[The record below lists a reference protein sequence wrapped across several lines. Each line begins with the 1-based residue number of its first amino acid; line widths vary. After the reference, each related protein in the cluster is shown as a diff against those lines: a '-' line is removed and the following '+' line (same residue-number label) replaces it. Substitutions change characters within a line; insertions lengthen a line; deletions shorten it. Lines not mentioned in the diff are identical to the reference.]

1 MNRCFIHLALGAVL
15 AVASVQADIIDD
27 SGSLQ
32 GAFDEALLD
41 IHGERWAP
49 ALSENLTAAQATFAG
64 SVTDPEARQLWEQPL
79 PAGTADALQTAES
92 LGFLQ
97 ARLQH
102 VAALEMLASQRAGQ
116 VETAREWRSI
126 IKLPKY
132 ANSVEGALAL
142 QRLGASATQRD
153 EVSRLLARE
162 YVIWQLTRAR
172 EKTDAL
178 VRLVQEDRA
187 TPSLITARASEIQG
201 LSLLPTSLL
210 QLATNAEPKPGS
222 AIEKGFT
229 ALLAAARQNS
239 ADIPQLVANWRLALE
254 SGYPNL
260 LTPEDVERRERI
272 VLKLLRLI
280 PMEYQSGVRDG
291 EITIPIEY
299 REAKSFTIQT
309 RQIVNELMPVWR
321 QTKTGALEKFGPELL
336 SAQEKLELAIN
347 RKVPFAEVEALV
359 KTTSTILQRD
369 FGLTLKRP
377 GMSSD
382 VVSETVLEVR
392 SLLGQ
397 SLAAAQDK
405 QWRKA
410 EQLRLDAYI
419 NFDLEIESRTLPR
432 DPTLAIRAEKTFL
445 DGGHGQL
452 GIKTALDSRVTG
464 EELTAAYQRALTALE
479 ECAAL
484 VKVGL
489 SPTAAVIST
498 VLIVAREGLEA
509 VVILAA
515 LLAGLRGPEN
525 AGIRRRIGAGAWLA
539 LAASAALFAVSR
551 TLLQGLSRYGET
563 LEAVISVIA
572 VVILLMVTN
581 WVFHKYYWTGWNA
594 RLRDLSKS
602 AQGKRDTRW
611 ENLALVGVGFMTIFR
626 EGFETT
632 LFMQSLILEAGMR
645 PVLIGLGIG
654 GLLIG
659 ALGFAV
665 FSIGAKLPY
674 RKMLVVTGVLVVFVL
689 FTFLGSTARIFQ
701 TIGWL
706 PVNPIPGLELPAW
719 TGVWLGIYPT
729 WEGLLIPFG
738 AFAYVGA
745 MWLWVKFAS
754 RRAEA
759 RAARTPA
766 VVDQITVP
774 SNSTTSRHP
783 QRV

>member
-1 MNRCFIHLALGAVL
+1 MKHFLTSLAFAAVL
-15 AVASVQADIIDD
+15 ALNGLADTIDD
-27 SGSLQ
+27 SASLQ

-41 IHGERWAP
+41 IHGERWTP
-49 ALSENLTAAQATFAG
+49 ALAGNLLAAQAAFTR
-64 SVTDPEARQLWEQPL
+64 SVTDPAARRLWELPL
-79 PAGTADALQTAES
+79 PAGTGDALQTAES
-92 LGFLQ
+92 LGSLQ

-102 VAALEMLASQRAGQ
+102 VAGLEMLASQRAGQ

-178 VRLVQEDRA
+178 MRLVQEGRSTA
-187 TPSLITARASEIQG
+187 TLVTARASEIQG
-201 LSLLPTSLL
+201 LSELPASLL
-210 QLATNAEPKPGS
+210 QMATNSESSVPDADTNFAALLDS
-222 AIEKGFT
+222 ARKNS
-229 ALLAAARQNS
+229 ADMPRLLAA
-239 ADIPQLVANWRLALE
+239 WRLALE
-254 SGYPNL
+254 CGYPNL

-291 EITIPIEY
+291 EVTIPIEY
-299 REAKSFTIQT
+299 REAKTFTIQAQ
-309 RQIVNELMPVWR
+309 QIVNELMPVWR
-321 QTKTGALEKFGPELL
+321 ETKSAALEKSGPELL
-336 SAQEKLELAIN
+336 STMEKLELAIN
-347 RKVPFAEVEALV
+347 RKVALAEVEALV
-359 KTTSTILQRD
+359 KTTGSLLQRE
-369 FGLTLKRP
+369 FGLTLKRA

-382 VVSETVLEVR
+382 VVTETVLEVR

-397 SLAAAQDK
+397 SLAAAQDN

-419 NFDLEIESRTLPR
+419 NFDLEIEARTLPR
-432 DPTLAIRAEKTFL
+432 DPSLALRAERTFL

-464 EELTAAYQRALTALE
+464 EELTATYRRALTALE

-489 SPTAAVIST
+489 SPTAAAIST

-525 AGIRRRIGAGAWLA
+525 AGIRHRIGVGAWLA

-572 VVILLMVTN
+572 VIILLMVTN

-645 PVLIGLGIG
+645 PVLIGLAIG

-665 FSIGAKLPY
+665 FAIGAKLPY

-689 FTFLGSTARIFQ
+689 FTFLGSTVRIFQ

-706 PVNPIPGLELPAW
+706 PVHPIPGLELPSW

-738 AFAYVGA
+738 AFAYVGG
-745 MWLWVKFAS
+745 MWLWVKFAAN
-754 RRAEA
+754 RARVREQA
-759 RAARTPA
+759 SAGENRNKL
-766 VVDQITVP
+766 TVA
-774 SNSTTSRHP
+774 TT
-783 QRV
+783 